1 MSKLR
6 ALCGL
11 LLASAFAMLAAR
23 ADEHVKLNVQTGLW
37 EITVH
42 PQMSGADPTR
52 SAEMDKEMQK
62 LTPEQRQRMMAAMQA
77 MMANVVREHVF
88 RQCMTEEKL
97 SKGFDTG
104 KDSDNCKSK
113 VVSNTSTDFE
123 YRKECASD
131 SGEGHTENAHF
142 HIQNRRSVTGTVDAV
157 ASHDGQ
163 ATKIHETLEGKWIAS
178 DCGGIK
184 DSQEVR

>member
-6 ALCGL
+6 AVSGL
-11 LLASAFAMLAAR
+11 LLASAFAMLAVR

-37 EITVH
+37 EVTVH
-42 PQMSGADPTR
+42 PQMSGADPMRT
-52 SAEMDKEMQK
+52 AEMDKEMQR

-77 MMANVVREHVF
+77 MMANAVREHVF
-88 RQCMTEEKL
+88 RECMTEEKL

-104 KDSDNCKSK
+104 KEANCTSK
-113 VVSNTSTDFE
+113 VVSNTSSDIE

-131 SGEGHTENAHF
+131 SGEGHTENVHF
-142 HIQNRRSVTGTVDAV
+142 HTQGRRSVLGTVDAV
-157 ASHDGQ
+157 ASHNGQ

-178 DCGGIK
+178 DCGGIT
-184 DSQEVR
+184 DSQMVK